1 MFIGETEIDDKEY
14 NRLTLSLLAS
24 IYADLN
30 VQREFVMTLAARNL
44 GDAQQIHSTYH
55 DRYHKTWDDLTQQLY
70 AKFGKLDLED
80 LFSK

>member
-1 MFIGETEIDDKEY
+1 MFIGETEIDEKEY
-14 NRLTLSLLAS
+14 NRLVLSLLAS

-30 VQREFVMTLAARNL
+30 VQREFVMMVSKHQL
-44 GDAQQIHSTYH
+44 GQLPQIDQTYH